1 MSQSKKEIIVCCST
15 GCNSLGGQEIYEELR
30 NLLQEYQLDIE
41 IKVKPTGCHGFC
53 QTDPCM
59 VVNPDGV
66 MYVRLKKADVRK
78 IVEQHLRDGQIVEE
92 LCYKSPRR
100 AW

>member
-1 MSQSKKEIIVCCST
+1 MSQFRKEIIVCCST

-53 QTDPCM
+53 QTDSRMERTPM
-59 VVNPDGV
+59 
-66 MYVRLKKADVRK
+66 
-78 IVEQHLRDGQIVEE
+78 E
-92 LCYKSPRR
+92 
-100 AW
+100 